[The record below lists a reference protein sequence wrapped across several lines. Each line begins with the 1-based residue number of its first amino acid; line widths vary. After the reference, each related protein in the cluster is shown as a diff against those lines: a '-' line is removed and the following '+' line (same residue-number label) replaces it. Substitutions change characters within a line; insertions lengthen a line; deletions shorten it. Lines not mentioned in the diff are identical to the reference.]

1 MMMACAFKHALSL
14 ILAKIAGRNA
24 VRTQADVAVVGA
36 GPTGCFAAMTA
47 AKLGSEVVVF
57 EEHPEVG
64 LPSHCAG
71 HISIKGLN
79 KLGLHLPDSIIENK
93 ISGAAFYSP
102 SGNEFRVRFPSPVTY
117 VINRSMFDKHL
128 ARLAKDAGAR
138 FIVGTRVEKL
148 LVDRDTVCGVQ
159 LKNEKRLESRIVI
172 DAEGCASTLLRQINL
187 QTLDKSQVVSAVNGE
202 VGHADALEEG
212 TVEVYLG
219 QKYAPGLYAWI
230 IPRSDGS
237 AKVGL
242 ATKFGNPR
250 EHLNRFLSRHPVAKK
265 KMAFNKVRNLS
276 FHIIPLGGP
285 IPKTYKNGFLSV
297 GDVASQVKPTTGGGV
312 VMGLTCAKIA
322 GETASEALR
331 QNRFG
336 KDFLLRYEERC
347 RQAIGFDM
355 RAMRQLRL
363 MINRLSDRQLDR
375 MVNLCRE
382 LGVNED
388 LQRVSDI
395 DWQGQALLRLIRSP
409 GIWAVSLYLLLS
421 SLVS

>member
-14 ILAKIAGRNA
+14 IIAKIAGRNA
-24 VRTQADVAVVGA
+24 VRNQADVAVVGA

-57 EEHPEVG
+57 EEHREVG

-79 KLGLHLPDSIIENK
+79 KLGLHLPDNIIENR
-93 ISGAAFYSP
+93 ISGAALYSP
-102 SGNEFRVRFPSPVTY
+102 SGNEFRVKFPSPVTY

-128 ARLAKDAGAR
+128 ARLAEDAGAK
-138 FIVGTRVEKL
+138 FILGTRVEKL
-148 LVDRDTVCGVQ
+148 LVDQGTACGVQ

-172 DAEGCASTLLRQINL
+172 DAEGCASTLLKQIGL
-187 QTLDKSQVVSAVNGE
+187 HSLDRLQVVSAVNGE
-202 VGHADALEEG
+202 VEHADGLEED

-219 QKYAPGLYAWI
+219 QKYAPGLYAWM

-242 ATKFGNPR
+242 ATKSGNPR
-250 EHLNRFLSRHPVAKK
+250 ERLNRFLNRHPVAKK
-265 KMAFNKVRNLS
+265 KMAFDKVRNQS
-276 FHIIPLGGP
+276 FHLIPLGGP

-331 QNRFG
+331 QNRSG
-336 KDFLLRYEERC
+336 EDFLLQYEERW

-355 RAMRQLRL
+355 TVMHQLRL
-363 MINRLSDRQLDR
+363 MINRLSDKQLDR
-375 MVNLCRE
+375 IINLCHQ
-382 LGVNED
+382 LGLNET
-388 LQRVSDI
+388 LRKVSDI
-395 DWQGQALLRLIRSP
+395 DWQGQALLRLTRSP
-409 GIWAVSLYLLLS
+409 GVWAVSLYSLLS